1 MSVIK
6 QDILCGSQ
14 YLRSLTV
21 EQVSAKDAARHFTK
35 RLSEPGTADMVSV
48 GIAYHV
54 SSTGEADFM
63 CLAQS
68 NAANVLFISLRKS
81 KFDSIAGFLCADGA
95 LASKVRLVGFGM
107 AQIAIQV
114 SHATNLRVKGVDL
127 LTLFGN
133 PREPCSPS
141 DLIDKRVDS
150 KVNTSAVQR
159 LWMGNRASAKK
170 DVALRAWLAAWYVP

>member
-1 MSVIK
+1 MSAIK
-6 QDILCGSQ
+6 QDILSGSQ
-14 YLRSLTV
+14 YPRSLTV
-21 EQVSAKDAARHFTK
+21 QQVSAKDAARQFTK
-35 RLSEPGTADMVSV
+35 RLSEPGTEDIVPV

-68 NAANVLFISLRKS
+68 NAADVLFISLRKS

-95 LASKVRLVGFGM
+95 LASEVRLVGFGM

-114 SHATNLRVKGVDL
+114 CHATNLRVKGVDL
-127 LTLFGN
+127 LTLFDN

-141 DLIDKRVDS
+141 EFIAGRVDGKAKAS
-150 KVNTSAVQR
+150 VVQR
-159 LWMGNRASAKK
+159 LWMGNKASAKR
-170 DVALRAWLAAWYVP
+170 DVALQAWLAAWYV